1 MKWAEWLQNPCHLGV
16 PNASQQ
22 ETKTEV
28 AKKWPGNSKTW
39 IFFFEVL
46 KYTKGGGVLGSET

>member
-28 AKKWPGNSKTW
+28 AKKWPVNSKTW

-46 KYTKGGGVLGSET
+46 KHIKGGGGSRF